1 MAGNRPRFT
10 LPTAQLA
17 ASNPLRKL
25 VNVVDK
31 ARDLAVRIG
40 TRPYAV
46 RIVRTRWSGGYRGGG
61 VEVLE
66 SAVDILPVPR
76 VASIDALTRKPDRIG
91 IMDAGTIQIS
101 GISGAYTEDD
111 LALTTAGGGS
121 EDDAVSTWWEVE
133 FIRPDGGASKRRRF
147 SVAAAPS
154 YDASALGWTVQLTLA
169 YEAIAPDGTLAS
181 N

>member
-17 ASNPLRKL
+17 ANNPLRKL

-66 SAVDILPVPR
+66 SSIDILPVPR
-76 VASIDALTRKPDRIG
+76 VLAIDSITRKPDRIG
-91 IMDAGTIQIS
+91 VMDAGTIEIS

-111 LALTTAGGGS
+111 LALTTPGGAS
-121 EDDAVSTWWEVE
+121 DDDAVSAWWEVE
-133 FIRPDGGASKRRRF
+133 FIRPDGGPSKRRRF
-147 SVAAAPS
+147 AVTAAPS
-154 YDASALGWTVQLTLA
+154 YDASALGWKVQLTIA
-169 YEAIAPDGTLAS
+169 YEALTPDGAVAA